1 MNSAATRVERS
12 CPSSVST
19 LGGKRAHGIRENLF
33 TGRYRVAALFLPRKE
48 QEQLLSLYRSDRIS
62 IESRPWKSLDR
73 GIALYNFCSRIST
86 PAIILPSIRFK
97 LQAAHFFSK
106 GNDSHPFRRDET
118 NDLDREDS
126 IIGQLR

>member
-48 QEQLLSLYRSDRIS
+48 QEQLLSLYRDRIS
-62 IESRPWKSLDR
+62 IESLEIS
-73 GIALYNFCSRIST
+73 GSRYRVI
-86 PAIILPSIRFK
+86 
-97 LQAAHFFSK
+97 
-106 GNDSHPFRRDET
+106 
-118 NDLDREDS
+118 
-126 IIGQLR
+126 